1 MVMQKRRNPVRKD
14 ITFFKLILSMGGRVG
29 FKIQVSEMPFGA
41 EKMDFGIL
49 ETKEIFVATLL
60 ETYFLQ
66 MMWKIHSRLSLGNI
80 GRNIIKGV
88 MGTLNQRTS
97 W

>member
-1 MVMQKRRNPVRKD
+1 MLHYMVMQKRRNPVRKD
-14 ITFFKLILSMGGRVG
+14 ITFFKLILLMGGHVG
-29 FKIQVSEMPFGA
+29 FKIQVLEMPFGA

-49 ETKEIFVATLL
+49 ETKKNFVATLL

-66 MMWKIHSRLSLGNI
+66 MTWKIHPRLSLGNI
-80 GRNIIKGV
+80 GL

>member
-14 ITFFKLILSMGGRVG
+14 IIFFKLILSMGGRVG

-49 ETKEIFVATLL
+49 ETKEIFVATPL

-66 MMWKIHSRLSLGNI
+66 MMWKIHPRLSLGNI
-80 GRNIIKGV
+80 GV
-88 MGTLNQRTS
+88 MGTLNQRTF

>member
-1 MVMQKRRNPVRKD
+1 MLHYMAMQKRHNPGRKD
-14 ITFFKLILSMGGRVG
+14 ITFFKLILLMGGRVG

-49 ETKEIFVATLL
+49 ETKEIFVATPL

-66 MMWKIHSRLSLGNI
+66 MMWKIHPRLSLG
-80 GRNIIKGV
+80 NIIKGV

-97 W
+97 